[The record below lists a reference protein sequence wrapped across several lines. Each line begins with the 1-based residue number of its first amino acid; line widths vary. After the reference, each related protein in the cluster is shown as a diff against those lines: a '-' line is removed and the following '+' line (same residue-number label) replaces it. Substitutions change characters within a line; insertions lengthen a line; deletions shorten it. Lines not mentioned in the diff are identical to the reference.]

1 MSKIAYIGLGANL
14 GDRAG
19 ALRRAAGL
27 LAHHLGPLR
36 GSALYQTEPRLDE
49 DQPAFLNA
57 AVSAPCALEPLALL
71 ALLQRVERQL
81 GRVRDPS
88 RPKGPRVV
96 DLDLLVLGDTLW
108 HDEAL
113 VLPHPGLHLRRF
125 VLAPLCELA
134 PDLTPPGLGA
144 TVEAL
149 LARCPDQGWVV
160 RTQERIIQE
169 DQA

>member
-1 MSKIAYIGLGANL
+1 MARVAYIGLGSNL
-14 GDRAG
+14 GNRADW
-19 ALRRAAGL
+19 LRRAARL
-27 LAHHLGPLR
+27 LAEALGPLR
-36 GSALYQTEPRLDE
+36 GSHLYETQPRLDE

-57 AVSAPCALEPLALL
+57 VVSVTTALEPLALL
-71 ALLQRVERQL
+71 ARLQGVEAAL
-81 GRVRDPS
+81 GRQRDPA

-96 DLDLLVLGDTLW
+96 DLDLLVLGGALW
-108 HDEAL
+108 HDHEL

-144 TVEAL
+144 TVGAL
-149 LARCPDQGWVV
+149 LARCPDDGWVV
-160 RTQERIIQE
+160 RTRQRITQE